1 MTAVSG
7 EQHYSVV
14 IEWSDDDQV
23 YIVSLPEWGPGART
37 HGATYDEAVRN
48 AQDVLELLIAG
59 AQQKGKP
66 LPAPHLSR
74 PAGRPDAQDSRAC
87 AHRRYRGQG

>member
-1 MTAVSG
+1 MRAISSPITAVTR
-7 EQHYSVV
+7 ELHYSMV

-37 HGATYDEAVRN
+37 HGTTYDEAVRN

-59 AQQKGKP
+59 ALEEGKP
-66 LPAPHLSR
+66 LPAPRHFAR
-74 PAGRPDAQDSRAC
+74 TA
-87 AHRRYRGQG
+87 

>member
-1 MTAVSG
+1 M
-7 EQHYSVV
+7 V

-23 YIVSLPEWGPGART
+23 YIVSVPEWGPGART

-59 AQQKGKP
+59 A
-66 LPAPHLSR
+66 
-74 PAGRPDAQDSRAC
+74 
-87 AHRRYRGQG
+87 